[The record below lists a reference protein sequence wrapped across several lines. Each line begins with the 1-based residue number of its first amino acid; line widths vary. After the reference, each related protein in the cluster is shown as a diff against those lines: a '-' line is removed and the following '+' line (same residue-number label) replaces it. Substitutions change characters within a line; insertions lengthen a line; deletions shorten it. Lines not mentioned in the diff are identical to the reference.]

1 MNFDRT
7 FTPMKIGNMLVKNR
21 LVVPAMDS
29 GMCEDDGTVKDL
41 AVDYYR
47 ARALGGFGMIILEI
61 AAVEPIGVGMPHE
74 LAAYDDKYLP
84 GLTKLA
90 QGIKSGGAR
99 VVIQLHHAGRETYSG
114 MIGQQ
119 PVAPSPIP
127 SPVYK
132 ETPREFTT
140 EEVYALID
148 KYVDAAVRS
157 QKAGFDAVEI
167 HSAHGYL
174 GLQFMSPR
182 SNKRIDEF
190 GGGIEGRAYFLKC
203 CIEGIHQKCGR
214 DFPVIVRIST
224 TEKRVGGISE
234 NEAVIYAQL
243 LESYGA
249 AAIDVS
255 AGTYAAWDVIVP
267 PSDFTGG
274 WNHNATKRIKESV
287 SVPVIGVGRYS
298 DPFAVDTAIR
308 RNECDFVALG
318 RQSIADPD
326 FPNKM
331 FAGQLEE
338 IIPCVGCTQR
348 CMSFNDPANLQEGD
362 MGVGCLFNPQ
372 SNARRDVELH
382 PTDKPKK
389 VMVVG
394 AGPAGLE
401 AAQVAAGRGHK
412 VSLYEKLPANRA
424 GGQFLLAAYP
434 PYKQDLTKTI
444 RYYLHKCKSNGVSLH
459 FETEVTEALI
469 AEEKPDV
476 LIMATGA
483 TPVTPNFRGAD
494 KIRTAQAND
503 ILIGEA
509 VPGNAALV
517 IGGGLVGV
525 ETAEYCV
532 DYCGRVAVV
541 EMDEAIAPD
550 MYMTVHD
557 RLVERFREERVEVYT
572 GTKVLELTE
581 DGAICEREGE
591 RMTLKGFDTTI
602 YAVGSKTQQPLP
614 DPETLADEVYV
625 VGDAKQ
631 VRSAVEAI
639 YEGFRV
645 AQKI

>member
-1 MNFDRT
+1 MNFDT
-7 FTPMKIGNMLVKNR
+7 SFTPMKIGNMLVKNR

-41 AVDYYR
+41 AVDYYK

-61 AAVEPIGVGMPHE
+61 ASVEPIAVGMPHQ

-99 VVIQLHHAGRETYSG
+99 AVIQLHHAGRETYSG
-114 MIGQQ
+114 MIGET

-127 SPVYK
+127 SPVYR

-140 EEVYALID
+140 KEVYELID

-157 QKAGFDAVEI
+157 KKAGFDAVEI

-174 GLQFMSPR
+174 GLQFISPR

-203 CIEGIHQKCGR
+203 CIEGIHEKCGK
-214 DFPVIVRIST
+214 DYPVIVRIST
-224 TEKRVGGISE
+224 GEKRVGGISE

-255 AGTYAAWDVIVP
+255 AGTYAAWDMIVP
-267 PSDFTGG
+267 PPDAPGG
-274 WNHNATKRIKESV
+274 WNHQATKRINESV
-287 SVPVIGVGRYS
+287 SIPVIGVGRYS

-308 RNECDFVALG
+308 RGECDFVALG

-331 FAGQLEE
+331 FSGQYNE

-348 CMSFNDPANLQEGD
+348 CMSFNDPDNLQEGD

-372 SNARRDVELH
+372 SNARADIML
-382 PTDKPKK
+382 KPAQTSKK

-401 AAQVAAGRGHK
+401 AAQIAAGRGHK
-412 VSLYEKLPANRA
+412 VSLYEKQPANRA

-434 PYKQDLTKTI
+434 PFKQDLTKPI
-444 RYYLHKCKSNGVSLH
+444 RYYLHMCEANGVDMH
-459 FETEVTEALI
+459 FETEVTKELI
-469 AEEKPDV
+469 AKEKPDV
-476 LIMATGA
+476 LIIATGA
-483 TPVTPNFRGAD
+483 DPIAPSFKGAD
-494 KIRTAQAND
+494 K
-503 ILIGEA
+503 
-509 VPGNAALV
+509 
-517 IGGGLVGV
+517 
-525 ETAEYCV
+525 
-532 DYCGRVAVV
+532 
-541 EMDEAIAPD
+541 
-550 MYMTVHD
+550 
-557 RLVERFREERVEVYT
+557 
-572 GTKVLELTE
+572 
-581 DGAICEREGE
+581 
-591 RMTLKGFDTTI
+591 
-602 YAVGSKTQQPLP
+602 
-614 DPETLADEVYV
+614 
-625 VGDAKQ
+625 
-631 VRSAVEAI
+631 
-639 YEGFRV
+639 
-645 AQKI
+645 